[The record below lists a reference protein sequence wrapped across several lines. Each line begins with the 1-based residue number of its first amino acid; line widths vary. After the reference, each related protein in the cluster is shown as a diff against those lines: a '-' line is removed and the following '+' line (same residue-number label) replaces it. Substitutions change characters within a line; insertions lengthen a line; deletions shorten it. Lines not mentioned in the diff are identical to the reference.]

1 MRGLPAGPGGPL
13 RKSNGRTRE
22 AAAASLS
29 AARRKPEESPPP
41 DDAVIP
47 PPPSYASET
56 EAREWD
62 EYYRFCARGALFKA
76 LDRGRDAEDGAAR
89 RLAETMA
96 ELEAAPGW
104 AALVGDVDDEAD
116 GEDADV
122 AAEQAAEVD
131 ALDET
136 RRKREA
142 ELAAVRRASGAEIA
156 ARLDAYDPVGPR
168 APGHEHRLRD
178 LGLNEEERAAALE
191 ADAREAAAAPRAMKA
206 LVHEAALEALE
217 SLSAQTESQ
226 SLASGESASA
236 SSHSGKHHHHHRHHH
251 KKAPGSPGSHHGS
264 HHGHHHLPGASVA
277 AEMAE
282 IIKQDEHV
290 ASMMHELPSNP
301 DGLIDAQTGKA
312 QLMSEIVAEHTVR
325 VDLSFPS
332 LESFRRAEHDVASYF
347 MPDYSAHLSEPHGGG
362 GGFWSG
368 VRAETRRARLAPDDE
383 SHSTGSHRR
392 PRHGGAGHQRS
403 HDADEVRAH
412 GLEPALPG
420 HQPAERPEAS
430 PTATLDTLLREG
442 VACLATLPLPGLARD
457 ALESSQFAAAAAACA
472 EAVAAALAADA
483 AQREA
488 PNASVVTGMPADDAR
503 PLIACAIAELVA
515 SPAAAMVVDAAR
527 APTAYECDRYC
538 SACAAATRAHFL
550 SVAPEG
556 SEVRPPPVS
565 FAHLAAFCA
574 TAARLEHDSGMEL
587 VARSEKAALAADDA
601 LACLDE
607 PGEHTVKGLLEQ
619 EGLLGPAQDK
629 FRDFVTSPAFRA
641 AVQAQTNKQLAKHGG
656 LGAAAAWRV
665 VLAARDALA
674 NQAAVRVDV
683 AAATDPEDGA
693 DATARCFD
701 IIEENK
707 QHHHTQT
714 VHHGRRRISI
724 VDTASRFTEFATFA
738 LLRAALRERRDDARR
753 DAAAELAYVDLAR
766 CPPSSE
772 QGCLDVV
779 HRLVDLGALPASAAR
794 LLGSAELARGLDAAL
809 ARRDAQRARSSHH
822 ASAGP
827 RGHQAWDATGRELK
841 LVFDEVAAATD
852 ARLPTPKSP
861 DRCALYGA
869 LRRPRRA
876 RGSPRTRPRA
886 LRLCAAARRARDV
899 ALRRRFGGAR
909 RARGGGRRGARGRG
923 PRAGGAA
930 PRGRGAV
937 GLRRLRVRGDARAER
952 GRGAS
957 ECHGRARGAAGGARA
972 LRRAVVEAGAVY
984 GAADVD
990 ADAADAADLDFS
1002 AAWVALAGRGVESM
1016 TPGDCAALLRPFATH
1031 WGGAPGAALAAR
1043 APRGGG
1049 DPADDAAARKVA
1061 ALLAAATN
1069 GVVDATS
1076 LSLFVDDTSTDAGG
1090 STAANFSSFH
1100 AQAERPV
1107 HRALR
1112 RVPIR
1117 HVTPPPDPRLHLA
1130 PASKF
1135 ALLTSYALSALVFPG
1150 RAASST
1156 TLDAADLPATVDQ
1169 DRLPAELVRRATFD
1183 DSDLLEPLKL
1193 PRAAAANGN

>member
-1 MRGLPAGPGGPL
+1 
-13 RKSNGRTRE
+13 
-22 AAAASLS
+22 
-29 AARRKPEESPPP
+29 
-41 DDAVIP
+41 
-47 PPPSYASET
+47 
-56 EAREWD
+56 
-62 EYYRFCARGALFKA
+62 
-76 LDRGRDAEDGAAR
+76 
-89 RLAETMA
+89 MA

-116 GEDADV
+116 GEDAD
-122 AAEQAAEVD
+122 
-131 ALDET
+131 
-136 RRKREA
+136 
-142 ELAAVRRASGAEIA
+142 
-156 ARLDAYDPVGPR
+156 
-168 APGHEHRLRD
+168 
-178 LGLNEEERAAALE
+178 
-191 ADAREAAAAPRAMKA
+191 A

-332 LESFRRAEHDVASYF
+332 LESFRRAEHDVAPRSGPGE
-347 MPDYSAHLSEPHGGG
+347 PDG
-362 GGFWSG
+362 
-368 VRAETRRARLAPDDE
+368 
-383 SHSTGSHRR
+383 
-392 PRHGGAGHQRS
+392 
-403 HDADEVRAH
+403 DADTPPRGRRVPRDA
-412 GLEPALPG
+412 A
-420 HQPAERPEAS
+420 
-430 PTATLDTLLREG
+430 
-442 VACLATLPLPGLARD
+442 LPGLARD

-472 EAVAAALAADA
+472 EAAAALAADA
-483 AQREA
+483 AAARA
-488 PNASVVTGMPADDAR
+488 NASVATGMPADDAR

-641 AVQAQTNKQLAKHGG
+641 AVQAQTNKQLAKHGVWD
-656 LGAAAAWRV
+656 AAAARRPGG
-665 VLAARDALA
+665 ATLA

-683 AAATDPEDGA
+683 AAATDRR
-693 DATARCFD
+693 TAP
-701 IIEENK
+701 
-707 QHHHTQT
+707 T
-714 VHHGRRRISI
+714 RRR
-724 VDTASRFTEFATFA
+724 DTASRFTEFATFA

-753 DAAAELAYVDLAR
+753 DAAAELALDLAR
-766 CPPSSE
+766 CPPSAE

-794 LLGSAELARGLDAAL
+794 LLGSAELARAWTRRSRAATRSAREL
-809 ARRDAQRARSSHH
+809 APRPR
-822 ASAGP
+822 GP
-827 RGHQAWDATGRELK
+827 GHQAWDATGRELK

-869 LRRPRRA
+869 LFDARVPAPALAAGPRADRDRA
-876 RGSPRTRPRA
+876 RFAYA
-886 LRLCAAARRARDV
+886 LLLAVLETSRC
-899 ALRRRFGGAR
+899 GGA
-909 RARGGGRRGARGRG
+909 GGARGRG
-923 PRAGGAA
+923 
-930 PRGRGAV
+930 
-937 GLRRLRVRGDARAER
+937 
-952 GRGAS
+952 
-957 ECHGRARGAAGGARA
+957 H
-972 LRRAVVEAGAVY
+972 

-1043 APRGGG
+1043 APR
-1049 DPADDAAARKVA
+1049 
-1061 ALLAAATN
+1061 AAATLPTTPRR
-1069 GVVDATS
+1069 ARS
-1076 LSLFVDDTSTDAGG
+1076 PR
-1090 STAANFSSFH
+1090 SS
-1100 AQAERPV
+1100 
-1107 HRALR
+1107 R
-1112 RVPIR
+1112 RR
-1117 HVTPPPDPRLHLA
+1117 RT
-1130 PASKF
+1130 
-1135 ALLTSYALSALVFPG
+1135 
-1150 RAASST
+1150 ASST
-1156 TLDAADLPATVDQ
+1156 
-1169 DRLPAELVRRATFD
+1169 RR
-1183 DSDLLEPLKL
+1183 
-1193 PRAAAANGN
+1193 R